1 MFDFGARLQH
11 IRKKR
16 SLSQKELALKIN
28 KSKSAISSYET
39 NAQVPPVNVLISLA
53 ETLNV
58 SLDYLVGFESGP
70 CYNVGMLSDTQKEI
84 IDLLF
89 ADFCSSTNSD
99 TLSSDQIIIIQK
111 LISEFT
117 TNR

>member
-16 SLSQKELALKIN
+16 SLSQMALAKKIN

-39 NAQVPPVNVLISLA
+39 NAQVPPVDVLISIA

-58 SLDYLVGFESGP
+58 SLDYLVGFDANPS
-70 CYNVGMLSDTQKEI
+70 YNVGKFTDAQKEI
-84 IDLLF
+84 FDLLF
-89 ADFCSSTNSD
+89 VEFNSPSTGKNLTSQ
-99 TLSSDQIIIIQK
+99 QIIVLQKII
-111 LISEFT
+111 SVFT
-117 TNR
+117 SNN